1 MNFRILT
8 IFISLFAALLA
19 GFQAAG
25 PVSTAGPLFPLT
37 FEVFQTSKV
46 LGIGKET

>member
-1 MNFRILT
+1 M
-8 IFISLFAALLA
+8 SLLFLNSFTSFFAALLA

-25 PVSTAGPLFPLT
+25 PT

-46 LGIGKET
+46 LVIGKET

>member
-1 MNFRILT
+1 M
-8 IFISLFAALLA
+8 SLLFLNSFTSFFAALLA

-25 PVSTAGPLFPLT
+25 PASTAGPLFPLT

-46 LGIGKET
+46 LVIGKET